1 MGKDTTRLR
10 LLYLQDIFTRYS
22 DENNVFSAEEL
33 SDCLLKNYDIH
44 AERKTIY
51 SDIEALREYGFDI
64 VNVRT
69 PVRGY
74 YLQGRRFEMAE
85 LRLLLDAISA
95 AKFISPA
102 QTKALTKKICADLS
116 VGQENILKSQV
127 YVNSLVKSDNQDV
140 YETISVL
147 NQAINTGYQVEYD
160 YSKRQL
166 KSKYVRRETHKSRV
180 NPYALVWSNDHYYLV
195 CNNPKYNNLMHVRL
209 DRINN
214 VEITDIRSR
223 HFSEVCDYK
232 DTFDVTD
239 YANRLFN
246 MFSGEKS
253 EIKLRCNNEI
263 IDEILDR
270 FGEKVPVSLD
280 GESHF
285 VLKTTVELS
294 DGLVS
299 WIMQYG
305 EMIKVV
311 SPYQLK
317 RAVVD
322 KAKSILNLYE

>member
-10 LLYLQDIFTRYS
+10 LLYLQDIFTRHT
-22 DENNVFSAEEL
+22 DENNVFGAEEL
-33 SDCLLKNYDIH
+33 CDFLLNDYGIQ

-51 SDIEALREYGFDI
+51 SDIDALREYGFDI

-69 PVRGY
+69 PQRGY
-74 YLQGRRFEMAE
+74 FLQGRRFEMAE

-116 VGQENILKSQV
+116 EGQENLLKSQV
-127 YVNSLVKSDNQDV
+127 YVNSLAKSDNRDV

-147 NQAINTGYQVEYD
+147 NEAINTGVQVEYD

-166 KSKYVRRETHKSRV
+166 KSKFVRKETHKSRV

-214 VEITDIRSR
+214 VELTDIRSR

-232 DTFDVTD
+232 NEFDVTD

-253 EIKLRCNNEI
+253 EIKLCCNNEI

-270 FGEKVPVSLD
+270 FGEAVPVKIHD
-280 GESHF
+280 ENHF
-285 VLKTTVELS
+285 TLKTTVELS

-305 EMIKVV
+305 EMIRVE

-322 KAKSILNLYE
+322 KTKAILNLYE